1 MSTIIYNDCGVT
13 TILPLGVECY
23 SVNAST
29 PDSNDGRIYLTITGG
44 SSPYSI
50 TWSNASKDQNIKNL
64 IPGEYT
70 ATVVDYYGDYTA
82 TTVCTVESTQFYVDL
97 FADCANEYNLYL
109 TGLTTTFVEGGIYK
123 FTTSDSTLNLGCFTY
138 SGKTLNGD
146 NFLSTAVLTEG
157 PFDTCD
163 ECDPPPAPLP
173 YYPTDLCLYTDS
185 TPFTAYPFTFYDFV
199 NDRPSYTGTS
209 SSSSAFTIS
218 WISATTFTNW
228 LVLGKN
234 GYVLKN
240 PSDTFNPL
248 GGWVEEG
255 TLNTWTAV
263 SGACPSAPVLSFN
276 LTTTNES
283 CEGLCNGSVT
293 IKANGG
299 SGGYQY
305 KLFNGTYQPSPTF
318 NNLCPQNNTQFFV
331 KDSSGTEVQGTFTI
345 LPGTKKVTYTL
356 SLVTKSYFTKQDYG
370 NQTIK
375 KLDYELKVSPAL
387 PDGVTINVPLYV
399 SVNDSMS
406 QPGSATTVYSPV
418 LYSGTSTVSPTSNSL
433 TSTKVDKA
441 NKYSYRYPYS
451 TIQKNYSVQY
461 PTITLKKGLTVSGT
475 VTSTIT
481 KISGGTSNVCTS
493 FKIKNIGSTSQEYTW
508 VNCTG
513 GTENNTT
520 TGSGENFKVG
530 AGQTVQLCARSV
542 TPVPSYVLSSLVITT
557 DGTLPCSSAIVDAN
571 EIISVGFNGPSITNN
586 CTLLKVLTPQ
596 NLQLYNTLYEQYFS
610 GASQ

>member
-44 SSPYSI
+44 SAPYSI
-50 TWSNASKDQNIKNL
+50 TWSNGLKDQNIKNL

-82 TTVCTVESTQFYVDL
+82 TTVCNVESTQFYVDL
-97 FADCANEYNLYL
+97 FGDCANEYNLYL
-109 TGLTTTFVEGGIYK
+109 TGLTGTYVEGGVYK
-123 FTTSDSTLNLGCFTY
+123 FTTNLGCFTY

-146 NFLSTAVLTEG
+146 NFLSSDIVTEG

-185 TPFTAYPFTFYDFV
+185 TPFTAYPFTVYDFV
-199 NDRPSYTGTS
+199 NDRPAYTGTS
-209 SSSSAFTIS
+209 AASSAFTIS
-218 WISATTFTNW
+218 WVSATTFSNW
-228 LVLGKN
+228 LVLGKTGN
-234 GYVLKN
+234 VLKN
-240 PSDTFNPL
+240 SSNTFNPL

-255 TLNTWTAV
+255 TLKTWTAI
-263 SGACPSAPVLSFN
+263 SGTCPSAPVLSFD

-293 IKANGG
+293 IIAKGG

-305 KLFNGTYQPSPTF
+305 KLFNGTYQSSPTF
-318 NNLCPQNNTQFFV
+318 NNLCPQSNTQFFV
-331 KDSSGTEVQGTFTI
+331 KDSNGTEVQGTFTI

-356 SLVTKSYFTKQDYG
+356 SLETKSYFTKQDYG
-370 NQTIK
+370 NQIIK

-387 PDGVTINVPLYV
+387 PDGVTINVPLYI
-399 SVNDSMS
+399 SVNDSML
-406 QPGSATTVYSPV
+406 QPGSATTVYSPL
-418 LYSGTSTVSPTSNSL
+418 LYSGSSTVSPTSNSL
-433 TSTKVDKA
+433 TSTQVTQS

-451 TIQKNYSVQY
+451 TIQKTYSVQY

-481 KISGGTSNVCTS
+481 KISDGTSNCCQPFV
-493 FKIKNIGSTSQEYTW
+493 IENIGNTVQEYTW

-513 GTENNTT
+513 GTENNLT
-520 TGSGENFKVG
+520 TGSGSNFSVNPGEKVNI
-530 AGQTVQLCARSV
+530 CACNVSTYPPAQV
-542 TPVPSYVLSSLVITT
+542 SSLTINP
-557 DGTLPCSSAIVDAN
+557 GTLPCSSAVVDAY
-571 EIISVGFNGPSITNN
+571 EFISVGFNGPSISNN
-586 CTLLKVLTPQ
+586 CSLLKVLTPQ
-596 NLQLYNTLYEQYFS
+596 TNQLINTLYQQYY
-610 GASQ
+610 GVGQ

>member
-1 MSTIIYNDCGVT
+1 
-13 TILPLGVECY
+13 
-23 SVNAST
+23 
-29 PDSNDGRIYLTITGG
+29 
-44 SSPYSI
+44 
-50 TWSNASKDQNIKNL
+50 
-64 IPGEYT
+64 
-70 ATVVDYYGDYTA
+70 VVDYYGDYTA

-123 FTTSDSTLNLGCFTY
+123 FTTSDSTLNLGCFIY

-146 NFLSTAVLTEG
+146 NFLSTAILTEG

-163 ECDPPPAPLP
+163 ECDPPPVPLP
-173 YYPTDLCLYTDS
+173 YYPTDLCLYTNS

-199 NDRPSYTGTS
+199 NGRPSYTGTS

-218 WISATTFTNW
+218 WITTTTFSNW
-228 LVLGKN
+228 LVLGRN

-263 SGACPSAPVLSFN
+263 SGTCPSAPVLSFS
-276 LTTTNES
+276 LTTTDES

-293 IKANGG
+293 INAKGG

-305 KLFNGTYQPSPTF
+305 KLFNSTYQPSPTF

-356 SLVTKSYFTKQDYG
+356 SLEAKSYFTKQDYG

-375 KLDYELKVSPAL
+375 KLDYIIKVSPEL
-387 PDGVTINVPLYV
+387 PDGVTINVPLTI

-433 TSTKVDKA
+433 TSTQVIVPSPYFY
-441 NKYSYRYPYS
+441 NYPYP
-451 TIQKNYSVQY
+451 TINKTYSVQY

-481 KISGGTSNVCTS
+481 KINNGTSTS
-493 FKIKNIGSTSQEYTW
+493 PCSSYFIENPDKINNGYFNW

-513 GTENNTT
+513 GTE
-520 TGSGENFKVG
+520 TGYFISG
-530 AGQTVQLCARSV
+530 GQSVSICARSV
-542 TPVPSYVLSSLVITT
+542 SKSSLQLNNPLIITS
-557 DGTLPCSSAIVDAN
+557 DAGSLDCGSALVDAN
-571 EIISVGFNGPSITNN
+571 EKVNVGFNGPSISNN

-596 NLQLYNTLYEQYFS
+596 TEQLINTLYQ
-610 GASQ
+610 Q

>member
-123 FTTSDSTLNLGCFTY
+123 FTTSDSTLNLGCFIY

-146 NFLSTAVLTEG
+146 NFLSTAILTEG

-163 ECDPPPAPLP
+163 ECDPPPVPLP

-263 SGACPSAPVLSFN
+263 SGTCPSAPVLSFN

-441 NKYSYRYPYS
+441 NQYSYRYPYS

-481 KISGGTSNVCTS
+481 KISSGTPTCSCSS
-493 FKIKNIGSTSQEYTW
+493 FLIKNPDNINTWYYDW

-513 GTENNTT
+513 GTESNYNVLPGQSVSICACSVSKPAFPVNSPIIIT
-520 TGSGENFKVG
+520 SG
-530 AGQTVQLCARSV
+530 AG
-542 TPVPSYVLSSLVITT
+542 SLNC
-557 DGTLPCSSAIVDAN
+557 GGAIVDAS

-596 NLQLYNTLYEQYFS
+596 TLQLYNTLYEQYFS

>member
-1 MSTIIYNDCGVT
+1 
-13 TILPLGVECY
+13 
-23 SVNAST
+23 
-29 PDSNDGRIYLTITGG
+29 
-44 SSPYSI
+44 
-50 TWSNASKDQNIKNL
+50 
-64 IPGEYT
+64 
-70 ATVVDYYGDYTA
+70 
-82 TTVCTVESTQFYVDL
+82 
-97 FADCANEYNLYL
+97 
-109 TGLTTTFVEGGIYK
+109 VEGGIYK
-123 FTTSDSTLNLGCFTY
+123 FTTSDSTLDLGCFTY

-173 YYPTDLCLYTDS
+173 DYPTELCLYTNS

-199 NDRPSYTGTS
+199 NGRPSYTGTS

-218 WISATTFTNW
+218 WITATTFTNW
-228 LVLGKN
+228 LVLGKT

-240 PSDTFNPL
+240 PSDTFDPT
-248 GGWVEEG
+248 GGWIEEG
-255 TLNTWTAV
+255 TLNTWTAI
-263 SGACPSAPVLSFN
+263 SGACPSAPVLSFD

-283 CEGLCNGSVT
+283 CEGSCNGSVT

-305 KLFNGTYQPSPTF
+305 KLLNSTYQPSPTF

-356 SLVTKSYFTKQDYG
+356 SLEAKSYFTKQDYG

-375 KLDYELKVSPAL
+375 NLDYIIKVSPAL
-387 PDGVTINVPLYV
+387 PDGVTINVPLTI
-399 SVNDSMS
+399 SVFDSMA
-406 QPGSATTVYSPV
+406 QPGSATTVYTPV

-433 TSTKVDKA
+433 TSTQVDKA
-441 NKYSYRYPYS
+441 PTYTSRYPYS
-451 TIQKNYSVQY
+451 TINKTYSVQY

-481 KISGGTSNVCTS
+481 KISNGTSTCTCS
-493 FKIKNIGSTSQEYTW
+493 SYFIENPGLNTLTYNW

-513 GTENNTT
+513 GTENNYNLFGGQSVSVCACSVSKPS
-520 TGSGENFKVG
+520 GSQLIITKD
-530 AGQTVQLCARSV
+530 AG
-542 TPVPSYVLSSLVITT
+542 SLNC
-557 DGTLPCSSAIVDAN
+557 GSAIVDAN
-571 EIISVGFNGPSITNN
+571 EKVTVGFNGPSISNN

-596 NLQLYNTLYEQYFS
+596 TEQLINTLYQ
-610 GASQ
+610 Q

>member
-123 FTTSDSTLNLGCFTY
+123 FTTSDSTLNLGCFIY

-146 NFLSTAVLTEG
+146 NFLSTAILTEG

-163 ECDPPPAPLP
+163 ECDPPPVPLP
-173 YYPTDLCLYTDS
+173 DYPTDLCLYTNS

-263 SGACPSAPVLSFN
+263 SGTCPSAPVLSFN

-387 PDGVTINVPLYV
+387 PDGVTINVPLYI

-441 NKYSYRYPYS
+441 NQYSYRYPYS

-481 KISGGTSNVCTS
+481 KISNGTPTCSCSS
-493 FKIKNIGSTSQEYTW
+493 FLIKNPDNINTWYYDW

-513 GTENNTT
+513 GTESNYIVLPGQSVSICACSVSKPAFPFNSPIIIT
-520 TGSGENFKVG
+520 SG
-530 AGQTVQLCARSV
+530 AG
-542 TPVPSYVLSSLVITT
+542 SLNC
-557 DGTLPCSSAIVDAN
+557 GGAIVDAS

-596 NLQLYNTLYEQYFS
+596 TTQLINTLYEQYY
-610 GASQ
+610 SQ

>member
-1 MSTIIYNDCGVT
+1 
-13 TILPLGVECY
+13 
-23 SVNAST
+23 
-29 PDSNDGRIYLTITGG
+29 
-44 SSPYSI
+44 
-50 TWSNASKDQNIKNL
+50 
-64 IPGEYT
+64 
-70 ATVVDYYGDYTA
+70 
-82 TTVCTVESTQFYVDL
+82 
-97 FADCANEYNLYL
+97 
-109 TGLTTTFVEGGIYK
+109 
-123 FTTSDSTLNLGCFTY
+123 
-138 SGKTLNGD
+138 
-146 NFLSTAVLTEG
+146 
-157 PFDTCD
+157 
-163 ECDPPPAPLP
+163 
-173 YYPTDLCLYTDS
+173 
-185 TPFTAYPFTFYDFV
+185 
-199 NDRPSYTGTS
+199 
-209 SSSSAFTIS
+209 
-218 WISATTFTNW
+218 
-228 LVLGKN
+228 
-234 GYVLKN
+234 
-240 PSDTFNPL
+240 L

-263 SGACPSAPVLSFN
+263 SGACPSAPVLSFD

-305 KLFNGTYQPSPTF
+305 KLLNSTYQPSPTF

-331 KDSSGTEVQGTFTI
+331 KDSNGTEVQGTFTI

-356 SLVTKSYFTKQDYG
+356 SLTTKSYFTKQDYG

-375 KLDYELKVSPAL
+375 KLDYVVNVSPAL
-387 PDGVTINVPLYV
+387 PDGVTINVPLYI

-406 QPGSATTVYSPV
+406 QPGSATTVYTPV

-441 NKYSYRYPYS
+441 NQYSYRYPYS

-481 KISGGTSNVCTS
+481 KISNGTPTCSCSSYFIENPDNLNTW
-493 FKIKNIGSTSQEYTW
+493 NYNW

-513 GTENNTT
+513 GTESNYQLSPGQSVSICACSVSKPTTQFNNPLIIT
-520 TGSGENFKVG
+520 SG
-530 AGQTVQLCARSV
+530 AG
-542 TPVPSYVLSSLVITT
+542 SLNC
-557 DGTLPCSSAIVDAN
+557 GGAIVDAS

-596 NLQLYNTLYEQYFS
+596 TLQLLNTLYEQ
-610 GASQ
+610 

>member
-123 FTTSDSTLNLGCFTY
+123 FTTSDSTLNLGCFIY

-146 NFLSTAVLTEG
+146 NFLSTAILTEG

-263 SGACPSAPVLSFN
+263 SGTCPSAPVLSFN

-387 PDGVTINVPLYV
+387 PDGVTINVPLYI

-441 NKYSYRYPYS
+441 NQYSYRYPYS

-481 KISGGTSNVCTS
+481 KISNGTPTCSCSS
-493 FKIKNIGSTSQEYTW
+493 FLIKNPDNINTWYYDW

-513 GTENNTT
+513 GTESNYIVLPGQSVSICACSVSKPAFPFNSPIIIT
-520 TGSGENFKVG
+520 SG
-530 AGQTVQLCARSV
+530 AG
-542 TPVPSYVLSSLVITT
+542 SLNC
-557 DGTLPCSSAIVDAN
+557 GGAIVDAS

-596 NLQLYNTLYEQYFS
+596 TLQLYNTLYEQYFS

>member
-44 SSPYSI
+44 STPYSI
-50 TWSNASKDQNIKNL
+50 TWSNGLKDQNIKNL

-82 TTVCTVESTQFYVDL
+82 TTVCTVESTEFYVDL

-123 FTTSDSTLNLGCFTY
+123 FTTSDSTLNLGCFIY

-146 NFLSTAVLTEG
+146 NFLSTAILTEG

-199 NDRPSYTGTS
+199 NDRPAYTGTS

-218 WISATTFTNW
+218 WISATTFSNW
-228 LVLGKN
+228 LVLGKS
-234 GYVLKN
+234 GSVLKN
-240 PSDTFNPL
+240 PSNTFNPL

-255 TLNTWTAV
+255 TLKTLTAV
-263 SGACPSAPVLSFN
+263 SGSCPSAPVLSFD
-276 LTTTNES
+276 LTTSNES
-283 CEGLCNGSVT
+283 CEGSCNGSVT

-331 KDSSGTEVQGTFTI
+331 KDSDGTEVQGTFTI

-356 SLVTKSYFTKQDYG
+356 SLEAKSYFTKQDYG

-375 KLDYELKVSPAL
+375 NLDY
-387 PDGVTINVPLYV
+387 INVPLYI

-433 TSTKVDKA
+433 TSTQVNAPSPYDY
-441 NKYSYRYPYS
+441 NYPYL
-451 TIQKNYSVQY
+451 TILKTYSVQY

-481 KISGGTSNVCTS
+481 KISNGTSTCSCSS
-493 FKIKNIGSTSQEYTW
+493 FFIENPGLNTLTYDW

-513 GTENNTT
+513 GTENNYNLFGGQSVSICACSVSKPS
-520 TGSGENFKVG
+520 GSQLIITKD
-530 AGQTVQLCARSV
+530 AGSFDC
-542 TPVPSYVLSSLVITT
+542 
-557 DGTLPCSSAIVDAN
+557 GSAIVDAN
-571 EIISVGFNGPSITNN
+571 EKVNVGFNGPSISNN

-596 NLQLYNTLYEQYFS
+596 TEQLINTLYQ
-610 GASQ
+610 Q

>member
-263 SGACPSAPVLSFN
+263 SGTCPSAPVLSFN

-387 PDGVTINVPLYV
+387 PDGVTINVPLYI

-441 NKYSYRYPYS
+441 NQYSYRYPYS

-461 PTITLKKGLTVSGT
+461 PTITLRKGLTVSGT

-481 KISGGTSNVCTS
+481 KRSNGTPTCSCSS
-493 FKIKNIGSTSQEYTW
+493 FLIKNPDNINTWYYDW

-513 GTENNTT
+513 GTESNYIVLPGQSVSICACSVSKPAFPFNSPIIIT
-520 TGSGENFKVG
+520 SG
-530 AGQTVQLCARSV
+530 AG
-542 TPVPSYVLSSLVITT
+542 SLNC
-557 DGTLPCSSAIVDAN
+557 GGAIVDAS

-596 NLQLYNTLYEQYFS
+596 TLQLYNTLYEQYFS

>member
-82 TTVCTVESTQFYVDL
+82 TTVCTIESTQFYVDL

-123 FTTSDSTLNLGCFTY
+123 FTTSDSTLDLGCFTY

-146 NFLSTAVLTEG
+146 NFLSTAILTEG

-263 SGACPSAPVLSFN
+263 SGTCPSAPVLSFN

-387 PDGVTINVPLYV
+387 PDGVTINVPLYI

-441 NKYSYRYPYS
+441 NQYSYRYPYS

-461 PTITLKKGLTVSGT
+461 PTITLRKGLTVSGT

>member
-50 TWSNASKDQNIKNL
+50 TWSNGLKDQNIKNL
-64 IPGEYT
+64 IPGKYT
-70 ATVVDYYGDYTA
+70 ATVVDNYGDYTA

-109 TGLTTTFVEGGIYK
+109 TGLTGTYVVGGVYK
-123 FTTSDSTLNLGCFTY
+123 FTTNLGCFTY

-146 NFLSTAVLTEG
+146 NFLSTDIVTEG
-157 PFDTCD
+157 PFDTCA

-173 YYPTDLCLYTDS
+173 YYPTNLCLYTDG
-185 TPFTAYPFTFYDFV
+185 TPFTAYPFTLYGFV
-199 NDRPSYTGTS
+199 NDRPAYTGTS

-218 WISATTFTNW
+218 WVTTTTFSNW
-228 LVLGKN
+228 LVLGRT

-255 TLNTWTAV
+255 TLNTWTAI
-263 SGACPSAPVLSFN
+263 SGTCPSAPVLSFS
-276 LTTTNES
+276 LTTTDES

-293 IKANGG
+293 INAKGG

-331 KDSSGTEVQGTFTI
+331 KDSDGTEVQGIFTI

-356 SLVTKSYFTKQDYG
+356 SLDTKSYFTKQDYG

-375 KLDYELKVSPAL
+375 KLDYVINISPAL
-387 PDGVTINVPLYV
+387 PDGVTINVPLYI

-406 QPGSATTVYSPV
+406 QPGSATTVYTPV

-433 TSTKVDKA
+433 TSTQVIQYG
-441 NKYSYRYPYS
+441 KYTYRYPYS
-451 TIQKNYSVQY
+451 TINKTYSVQY

-481 KISGGTSNVCTS
+481 KISNGTSTCSCISYFIENPGLNTLTY
-493 FKIKNIGSTSQEYTW
+493 NW

-513 GTENNTT
+513 GTENGNLYGGQSVSICACSVSKPS
-520 TGSGENFKVG
+520 GSQLIITSG
-530 AGQTVQLCARSV
+530 AG
-542 TPVPSYVLSSLVITT
+542 SLNC
-557 DGTLPCSSAIVDAN
+557 GAAIVDAN
-571 EIISVGFNGPSITNN
+571 EKVTVGFNGPSITNN

-596 NLQLYNTLYEQYFS
+596 TEQLINTLYEQ
-610 GASQ
+610 

>member
-263 SGACPSAPVLSFN
+263 SGTCPSAPVLSFN

-441 NKYSYRYPYS
+441 NQYSYRYPYS

-481 KISGGTSNVCTS
+481 KISNGTPTCSCSS
-493 FKIKNIGSTSQEYTW
+493 FLIKNPDNINTWYYDW

-513 GTENNTT
+513 GTESNYIVLPGQSVSICACSVSKPAFPVNSPIIIT
-520 TGSGENFKVG
+520 SG
-530 AGQTVQLCARSV
+530 AG
-542 TPVPSYVLSSLVITT
+542 SLNC
-557 DGTLPCSSAIVDAN
+557 GGAIVDAS

-596 NLQLYNTLYEQYFS
+596 TLQLYNTLYEQYFS

>member
-123 FTTSDSTLNLGCFTY
+123 FTTSDSTLNLGCFIY

-146 NFLSTAVLTEG
+146 NFLSTAILTEG

-173 YYPTDLCLYTDS
+173 DYPTELCLFTNS

-199 NDRPSYTGTS
+199 NGRPSYTGTS

-218 WISATTFTNW
+218 WITTTTFSNW
-228 LVLGKN
+228 LVLGRN

-255 TLNTWTAV
+255 TLNTWTAI
-263 SGACPSAPVLSFN
+263 SGACPSAPVLSFD

-283 CEGLCNGSVT
+283 CEGSCNGSVT

-305 KLFNGTYQPSPTF
+305 KLLNSTYQPSPTF

-356 SLVTKSYFTKQDYG
+356 SLEAKSYFTKQDYG

-375 KLDYELKVSPAL
+375 KLDYIIKVSPEL
-387 PDGVTINVPLYV
+387 PDGVIINVPLYI

-406 QPGSATTVYSPV
+406 QPGSATTVYTPV

-441 NKYSYRYPYS
+441 NQYSYRYPYS

-481 KISGGTSNVCTS
+481 KISNGTPICSCSS
-493 FKIKNIGSTSQEYTW
+493 FLIKNPDNINTWYYDW

-513 GTENNTT
+513 GTESNYIVLPGQSVSICACSVSKPTFPFNSPIIIT
-520 TGSGENFKVG
+520 SG
-530 AGQTVQLCARSV
+530 AG
-542 TPVPSYVLSSLVITT
+542 SLNC
-557 DGTLPCSSAIVDAN
+557 GGAIVDAYMVL
-571 EIISVGFNGPSITNN
+571 SAGFNGPSISNN

-596 NLQLYNTLYEQYFS
+596 TAQLYNTLYEQYDGS
-610 GASQ
+610 SSQ

>member
-123 FTTSDSTLNLGCFTY
+123 FTTSDSTLNLGCFIY

-146 NFLSTAVLTEG
+146 NFLSTAILTEG

-255 TLNTWTAV
+255 TLNTWTAI
-263 SGACPSAPVLSFN
+263 SGTCPSAPVLSFS

-283 CEGLCNGSVT
+283 CEGSCNGSVT

-356 SLVTKSYFTKQDYG
+356 SLDAKSYFTKQDYG

-375 KLDYELKVSPAL
+375 NLDYIIKVSPEL
-387 PDGVTINVPLYV
+387 PDGVTINVPLYI
-399 SVNDSMS
+399 SVYDSMS
-406 QPGSATTVYSPV
+406 QPGSATTVYTPV

-433 TSTKVDKA
+433 TSTQVIKPSP
-441 NKYSYRYPYS
+441 YTYRL
-451 TIQKNYSVQY
+451 SV
-461 PTITLKKGLTVSGT
+461 
-475 VTSTIT
+475 
-481 KISGGTSNVCTS
+481 SNH
-493 FKIKNIGSTSQEYTW
+493 K
-508 VNCTG
+508 
-513 GTENNTT
+513 
-520 TGSGENFKVG
+520 
-530 AGQTVQLCARSV
+530 
-542 TPVPSYVLSSLVITT
+542 
-557 DGTLPCSSAIVDAN
+557 
-571 EIISVGFNGPSITNN
+571 
-586 CTLLKVLTPQ
+586 Q
-596 NLQLYNTLYEQYFS
+596 NL
-610 GASQ
+610 

>member
-82 TTVCTVESTQFYVDL
+82 TTVCTIESTQFYVDL

-263 SGACPSAPVLSFN
+263 SGTCPSAPVLSFN

-441 NKYSYRYPYS
+441 NQYSYRYPYS

-461 PTITLKKGLTVSGT
+461 PTITLRKGLTVSGT

>member
-50 TWSNASKDQNIKNL
+50 TWSNGLKDQNIKNL

-82 TTVCTVESTQFYVDL
+82 TTVCNVESTQFYVDL

-109 TGLTTTFVEGGIYK
+109 TGLTGTYVTGGVYK
-123 FTTSDSTLNLGCFTY
+123 FTTNLGCFTY

-146 NFLSTAVLTEG
+146 NFLSTDIVTEG
-157 PFDTCD
+157 PFDTCI

-173 YYPTDLCLYTDS
+173 YYPTDLCLYTDG

-199 NDRPSYTGTS
+199 NGKPAYTGTS

-218 WISATTFTNW
+218 WVTATTFTNW
-228 LVLGKN
+228 LVLGKTGN
-234 GYVLKN
+234 VLKN

-263 SGACPSAPVLSFN
+263 SGTCPSAPVLSFDI
-276 LTTTNES
+276 TTTDES

-293 IKANGG
+293 IKAKGG

-305 KLFNGTYQPSPTF
+305 KLLNGIYQPSPTF

-331 KDSSGTEVQGTFTI
+331 KDSNGTEVQGTFTI
-345 LPGTKKVTYTL
+345 LPGVKKTTYTL
-356 SLVTKSYFTKQDYG
+356 SLTTKSYWTKQDYG
-370 NQTIK
+370 NQTTK

-387 PDGVTINVPLYV
+387 PDGVTINVPLVV
-399 SVNDSMS
+399 SVKDSMS
-406 QPGSATTVYSPV
+406 QPGSATTVYTPV
-418 LYSGTSTVSPTSNSL
+418 LYSGTSTVSPTSNSV
-433 TSTKVDKA
+433 TSTQVTQS

-451 TIQKNYSVQY
+451 TTQKVYSVQY
-461 PTITLKKGLTVSGT
+461 PTITLKKDLTVSGT

-481 KISGGTSNVCTS
+481 KVSNGTPTCSCSSYFIQNPD
-493 FKIKNIGSTSQEYTW
+493 NINTWSYTW
-508 VNCTG
+508 INCTG
-513 GTENNTT
+513 GTETGDVFGGQSVSVCACSVSKPAFPFNNPLIITSG
-520 TGSGENFKVG
+520 TGSLDCG
-530 AGQTVQLCARSV
+530 
-542 TPVPSYVLSSLVITT
+542 
-557 DGTLPCSSAIVDAN
+557 SAIVDAFMS
-571 EIISVGFNGPSITNN
+571 ISAGFNGPSISNN

-596 NLQLYNTLYEQYFS
+596 TDQLINTVYEQYYS
-610 GASQ
+610 GVGQ